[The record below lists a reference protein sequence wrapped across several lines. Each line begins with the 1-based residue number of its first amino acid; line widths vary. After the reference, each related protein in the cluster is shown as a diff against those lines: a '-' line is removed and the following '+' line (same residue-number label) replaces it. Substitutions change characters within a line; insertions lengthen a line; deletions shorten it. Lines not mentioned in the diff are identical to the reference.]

1 MWLKEHKKQVLI
13 AVIAVFAVA
22 VALVCGILIGKG
34 KKTTPVSDIGT
45 QSETEQKSED
55 TTEQA

>member
-22 VALVCGILIGKG
+22 VALVCGILSGKG
-34 KKTTPVSDIGT
+34 KKTKPVTIS
-45 QSETEQKSED
+45 
-55 TTEQA
+55 

>member
-45 QSETEQKSED
+45 QSETEQKS
-55 TTEQA
+55 